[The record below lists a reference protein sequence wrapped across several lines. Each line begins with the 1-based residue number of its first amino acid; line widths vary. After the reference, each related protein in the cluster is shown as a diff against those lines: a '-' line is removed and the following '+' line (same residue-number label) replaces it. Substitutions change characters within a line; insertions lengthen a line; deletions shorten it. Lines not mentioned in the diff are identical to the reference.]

1 MINNVINYTAQHEI
15 PGLLLFINFKKAF
28 DSLGWSFV
36 NHMFQYFGFG
46 PPLSNWVQTIYPNF
60 ESCTLNTGWSSDF
73 FTLQRRVQQGCPLL
87 PYLFILSVEVL
98 GKSFRAN
105 SRIKGVAV
113 NNTEIKISQYADDTT
128 LILNDEEESLSAALV
143 TIDNLGYASGLKL
156 NDKKTDDLWIGS
168 NVGKNKKL
176 IPGKNFRRSEN
187 KVKVLSV
194 WISTDLTVT
203 LNLNYKEKLEQI
215 RNILSCWK
223 YRRLTLIGKIQVL
236 KVLAY

>member
-1 MINNVINYTAQHEI
+1 MKYPVCYFSSTSKKLST
-15 PGLLLFINFKKAF
+15 PLDGLLLIT
-28 DSLGWSFV
+28 
-36 NHMFQYFGFG
+36 FQYFGFG
-46 PPLSNWVQTIYPNF
+46 PPLTNWVQTIYPNF

-143 TIDNLGYASGLKL
+143 IIDNLGYASGLKL
-156 NDKKTDDLWIGS
+156 NDKKTEDLWIGS

-176 IPGKNFRRSEN
+176 IPEKNFRRPEN

-194 WISTDLTVT
+194 WISTDPTVT
-203 LNLNYKEKLEQI
+203 LNLNYTEKLEQI

>member
-1 MINNVINYTAQHEI
+1 M
-15 PGLLLFINFKKAF
+15 
-28 DSLGWSFV
+28 
-36 NHMFQYFGFG
+36 
-46 PPLSNWVQTIYPNF
+46 
-60 ESCTLNTGWSSDF
+60 
-73 FTLQRRVQQGCPLL
+73 

-113 NNTEIKISQYADDTT
+113 NNTEIKISQYADNTT

-203 LNLNYKEKLEQI
+203 LNLNYTEKLEQI